1 MLIAFETN
9 PLKWPGMNEAFL
21 FSFILS
27 TGLALLVI
35 PYSKRRPKGTPT
47 TWGEAMLASVF
58 AFGLMFVAFGIVP
71 DKFIAHADAELG
83 WNKNLIIYGPGDI
96 FKPKALGGNFPFT
109 MSYEAVRD
117 IVVIVIHVWYF
128 GLLIFLWGVWQK
140 RGDGKPGTELATS
153 TFGRPLVKKS

>member
-21 FSFILS
+21 FSFLLS

>member
-21 FSFILS
+21 FSFLLS

-140 RGDGKPGTELATS
+140 RGDGKPGTELATG